1 MKLYL
6 TIIFITLFIC
16 SVFSQSNNYV
26 LLENTQTWKKEKIML
41 NRSYSL
47 ILKDNFLNTVD
58 SVFLATYL
66 NDKLLLKLTNANL
79 TTLFFNDTIAIPFN
93 EIISIGEQ
101 DNSYYVKSVLAI
113 LSYSGLG
120 VMNYQLLKT
129 NTNVTELVFLNIFTG
144 LLPFSVALTFS
155 SNDINLHNYKIL
167 SIGSKTIFN
176 RAKSQKTIFNR

>member
-6 TIIFITLFIC
+6 TIILFTLSIC
-16 SVFSQSNNYV
+16 NTFSQSNNYV
-26 LLENTQTWKKEKIML
+26 LLGNTQTGKKEKIML
-41 NRSYSL
+41 NKSYSL

-58 SVFLATYL
+58 SGFLVTYL
-66 NDKLLLKLTNANL
+66 NDELLLKLTNANL

-93 EIISIGEQ
+93 EIRSIGEQ

-129 NTNVTELVFLNIFTG
+129 NTNVSEVIFLNILTG
-144 LLPFSVALTFS
+144 ILPISVALTFS
-155 SNDINLHNYKIL
+155 SGDINLTNYKIL
-167 SIGSKTIFN
+167 AIGSKTIFN
-176 RAKSQKTIFNR
+176 RAKSEKTIFNR